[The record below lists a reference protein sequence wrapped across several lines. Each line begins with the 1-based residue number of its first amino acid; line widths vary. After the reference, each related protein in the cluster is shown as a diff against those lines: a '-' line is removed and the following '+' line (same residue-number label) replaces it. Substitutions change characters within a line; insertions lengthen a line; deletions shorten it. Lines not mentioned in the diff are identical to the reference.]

1 MKIAQVAVYLDAEQA
16 RFIREDAQEAVLAAD
31 EDLEATMQI
40 SNLHVR
46 HLARRAISI
55 QRDIYV
61 EIVTKLEEAERKL
74 NGGEYELRESD

>member
-1 MKIAQVAVYLDAEQA
+1 MKVAQVAVYLDAEQA

-40 SNLHVR
+40 ANLHAR
-46 HLARRAISI
+46 HLARRAIST

-61 EIVTKLEEAERKL
+61 EIVSKLEEAEKKL
-74 NGGEYELRESD
+74 NCGECKLRESD

>member
-40 SNLHVR
+40 STLHAR
-46 HLARRAISI
+46 YIARREILT

-61 EIVTKLEEAERKL
+61 EIVSKLEEAEKKL
-74 NGGEYELRESD
+74 NCGEYELRESD